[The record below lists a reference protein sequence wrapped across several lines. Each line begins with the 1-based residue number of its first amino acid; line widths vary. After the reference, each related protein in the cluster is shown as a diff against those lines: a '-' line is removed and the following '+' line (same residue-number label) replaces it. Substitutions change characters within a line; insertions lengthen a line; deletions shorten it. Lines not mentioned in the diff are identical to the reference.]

1 MTDVSTILMLGA
13 AETAP
18 SLPNSAMSPSARQAM
33 GGVSAVF
40 VAVFAVVGLCL
51 LWAVFIRKPGNRRQ
65 NGTLQESSSSSGSSG
80 RRRRKSKERPRN
92 PTLSETGGLP
102 PRGAGEINDPRK

>member
-13 AETAP
+13 AEAAP
-18 SLPNSAMSPSARQAM
+18 SLPNSALSPSALQAM

-40 VAVFAVVGLCL
+40 IAVFAVVGLCL
-51 LWAVFIRKPGNRRQ
+51 LWAVFLRNPGYRRQ
-65 NGTLQESSSSSGSSG
+65 NGTLQESSSSSN